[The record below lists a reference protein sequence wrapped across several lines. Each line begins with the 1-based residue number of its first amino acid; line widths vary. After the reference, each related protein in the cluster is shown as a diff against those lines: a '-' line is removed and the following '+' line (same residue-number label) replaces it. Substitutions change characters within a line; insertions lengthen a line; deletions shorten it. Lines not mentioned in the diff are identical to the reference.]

1 MKRTRRAASLISPI
15 RARLGHGGSF
25 VVRDA
30 LPDDVSAI
38 AEVYAYYVIE
48 TVTTFETVPPNE
60 DAWLDQLRTA
70 RQAGH
75 PFLVGTL
82 DSAVVGYA
90 YVNRWKTKPAY
101 ARTVENSIYLAPDQ
115 AGHGHG
121 RALLDE
127 LLVRA
132 AAAGAREVIAVIAD
146 TGNPASAALHRS
158 AGFTDAG
165 RLRRVGFKHGRWIDT
180 VLLQHTLE
188 TVD

>member
-1 MKRTRRAASLISPI
+1 MKRTRRAAVPDQHDP
-15 RARLGHGGSF
+15 RQTRPVAGSF

-48 TVTTFETVPPNE
+48 TVITF
-60 DAWLDQLRTA
+60 
-70 RQAGH
+70 
-75 PFLVGTL
+75 
-82 DSAVVGYA
+82 
-90 YVNRWKTKPAY
+90 
-101 ARTVENSIYLAPDQ
+101 ENSIYLAPDR

-121 RALLDE
+121 RSLLDE
-127 LLVRA
+127 LLLRA

-146 TGNPASAALHRS
+146 TGDPASVALHRS